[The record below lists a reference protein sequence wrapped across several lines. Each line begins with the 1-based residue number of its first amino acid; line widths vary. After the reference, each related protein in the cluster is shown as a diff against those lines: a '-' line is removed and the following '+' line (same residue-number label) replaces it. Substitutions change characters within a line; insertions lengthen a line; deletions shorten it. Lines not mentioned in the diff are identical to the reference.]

1 MIKSATYQYSNV
13 SGDPI
18 KVSINVEYQDGK
30 IWSIPIDNENRHY
43 QEIKR
48 QVDAGTLTIEAAD

>member
-30 IWSIPIDNENRHY
+30 IWSIPIDNDNRHY
-43 QEIKR
+43 QEVLQWVADGNTIK
-48 QVDAGTLTIEAAD
+48 DS

>member
-43 QEIKR
+43 QEVL
-48 QVDAGTLTIEAAD
+48 QWVADGNTIEEAN

>member
-43 QEIKR
+43 QEVLQWVADGNTIK
-48 QVDAGTLTIEAAD
+48 DS